1 MQSKVW
7 LMTLA
12 AAVLSAGLTPG
23 SEVEQRLA
31 EKVRREIVTLPF
43 YGVFDAIS
51 FEVSGDTVKL
61 AGAVTRPTLKSDIG
75 NIVAKLE
82 GVRKVENNIEVL
94 PLSPYDDRIRLAV
107 LRAVYGYPALQRYG
121 APPNPPIRI
130 IVENG
135 RVSLQGVVDNEAD
148 RNIAFMRANA
158 VAGVF
163 EVENRLLVAGKKG

>member
-1 MQSKVW
+1 MKGRVW
-7 LMTLA
+7 LMTMA
-12 AAVLSAGLTPG
+12 ALVAGAGMMPG

-31 EKVRREIVTLPF
+31 EKVRREIVMLPF

-51 FEVSGDTVKL
+51 YEVAGDTVKL

-75 NIVAKLE
+75 NIVARLE
-82 GVRKVENNIEVL
+82 GVKKVENSIEVL

-121 APPNPPIRI
+121 APPIAPIRI

-135 RVSLQGVVDNEAD
+135 RVSLQGVVDNEGD
-148 RNIAFMRANA
+148 RNIAFIRANG
-158 VAGVF
+158 VSGVF

>member
-1 MQSKVW
+1 M
-7 LMTLA
+7 MTMAATVLA
-12 AAVLSAGLTPG
+12 AGMMPG
-23 SEVEQRLA
+23 SEVQQRLA
-31 EKVRREIVTLPF
+31 EKVRREIVMLPY

-51 FEVSGDTVKL
+51 YAVDGDTVKL
-61 AGAVTRPTLKSDIG
+61 SGAVTRPTLKSDIG
-75 NIVAKLE
+75 NIVARLE

-121 APPNPPIRI
+121 APPIAPIRI

-148 RNIAFMRANA
+148 RNIAFIRANG

-163 EVENRLLVAGKKG
+163 EVENRLLVAGRKG